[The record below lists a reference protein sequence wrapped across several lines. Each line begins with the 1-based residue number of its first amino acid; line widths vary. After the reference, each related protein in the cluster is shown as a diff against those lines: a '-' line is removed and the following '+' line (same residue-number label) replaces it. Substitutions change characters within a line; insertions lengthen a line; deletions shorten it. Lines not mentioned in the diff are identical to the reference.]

1 MSKQPISQKRAQR
14 QQQENLAL
22 QKIFN
27 VFLWG
32 LAAECYL
39 FFVYRGYYAG
49 GVDAFLTWGYIL
61 EALIYVGLGA
71 AAVTGGL
78 AWWKR
83 DNTKLRNGLIAG
95 CGVGLFLGV
104 TSLLA
109 ILFDPDVVGKMC
121 IAVPILTLL
130 GLVYFLFQFEC
141 FLATVSLSGA
151 LFAVW
156 VIANGLGSGW
166 RLYVMAGAV
175 ASIAVLA
182 ALGLLSAKAAKN
194 GGAVKGL
201 RLFSADC
208 DYRVLYAVFAVGAA
222 AILAALLV
230 SSAAYYLLWVLGVAL
245 FAVMVYYTT
254 KLM

>member
-1 MSKQPISQKRAQR
+1 MSKQSISQKRAQR

-49 GVDAFLTWGYIL
+49 GVDSFLTWSYIL
-61 EALIYVGLGA
+61 EALIYVGLGV
-71 AAVTGGL
+71 AAVAGGA

-83 DNTKLRNGLIAG
+83 TDRKLRNPLIAVS
-95 CGVGLFLGV
+95 CVGLFLSV
-104 TSLLA
+104 TSVLA
-109 ILFDPDVVGKMC
+109 VLFDPDVVGKMC
-121 IAVPILTLL
+121 IAVPIATLL
-130 GLVYFLFQFEC
+130 GLVYYLFQFEC
-141 FLATVSLSGA
+141 FLATVSLAGS

-166 RLYVMAGAV
+166 RLYVMAGAA
-175 ASIAVLA
+175 ASIAALA
-182 ALGLLSAKAAKN
+182 ALGLLTARAAKN
-194 GGAVKGL
+194 GGKVKDI
-201 RLFSADC
+201 RLFTAEC

-222 AILAALLV
+222 AILAALVV
-230 SSAAYYLLWVLGVAL
+230 SSLGYYLLWALGVAL
-245 FAVMVYYTT
+245 FAEMVYYTT